1 VSQYRFLFG
10 HGQGFGIVRVALPA
24 VRRDVAVA
32 SSTVVA
38 VVSIIF
44 VVFQELQLSVLAF
57 SQQTLDITVD
67 TLKVILCAESFR
79 QDIGQLRAR
88 MRRGCD

>member
-1 VSQYRFLFG
+1 M
-10 HGQGFGIVRVALPA
+10 
-24 VRRDVAVA
+24 RRDVAVA

-38 VVSIIF
+38 VVNSIIF
-44 VVFQELQLSVLAF
+44 VVFQELQLSVFAF

-67 TLKVILCAESFR
+67 TLKLILCAESFR